1 MSTVVGRGRTRGRS
15 MFVVTVRRM
24 TADGCRANGELA
36 RRSPRRPQSSVLVGA
51 LGSSTRRAA
60 TTWSGLTQIPSTVSI
75 QDVLSLCAHRSIS
88 VWALISPVPTWRLS
102 PVVRRN
108 SMSVSMRPSIRVCSY
123 HRVPRSHPCL
133 PPSYSKSRN
142 RATTARRSALA
153 LVHEHGSSPGA
164 ACEPSPCRRTIGAD
178 PSGAESTPSTS
189 RPPHDRG
196 HPGGSG

>member
-36 RRSPRRPQSSVLVGA
+36 RRSPRRPQSSVPVGA

-142 RATTARRSALA
+142 RATTARRVGARSCSRARLESWRGLRALA
-153 LVHEHGSSPGA
+153 LPEDD
-164 ACEPSPCRRTIGAD
+164 R
-178 PSGAESTPSTS
+178 S
-189 RPPHDRG
+189 RPVGRRVDAVDFEAAA
-196 HPGGSG
+196 